1 MFFSA
6 VSRGIFLSLFHAG
19 MIYRQLD
26 PIEEMVTLNSRLRWE
41 EIEKQILSPFAS
53 FASESKGRVKEEEP
67 CSVRTSFQ
75 RDRDRIIHS
84 KSFRRLKYK
93 TQVLLLPEG
102 DHFRTRLTH
111 TLEVSQIARTIA
123 RALRLNEDLTEAV
136 ALGHDLGHTPFG
148 HMGEK
153 VLDLLAKEH
162 GLSGFHHAAQ
172 SLRVVDCIEKEGRGL
187 NLTWE
192 VRMGIIQHSKGQ
204 VDVHSGFDL
213 TDPSTLEAWVVRIS
227 DSVAYLNHDLDDAL
241 RAQIVAFSDIPRGV
255 VEKMGET
262 HAQRINSLIMDIIEN
277 SVESRP
283 AFSTSM
289 LRSIETLREFLY
301 SSVYRHAN
309 AQIEDSRVEHV
320 LTGLF
325 KYRME
330 KCKDDPQGAVDFI
343 SGMTDRFALQLF
355 QDIYVPSPW
364 PKGRNV

>member
-1 MFFSA
+1 
-6 VSRGIFLSLFHAG
+6 
-19 MIYRQLD
+19 MI
-26 PIEEMVTLNSRLRWE
+26 TLNTRLRWE
-41 EIEKQILSPFAS
+41 EIEKQILSPYAALS
-53 FASESKGRVKEEEP
+53 SKSKGRIKEEEP
-67 CSVRTSFQ
+67 CSVRTCFQ

-102 DHFRTRLTH
+102 DHYRTRLTH

-123 RALRLNEDLTEAV
+123 RTLRLNEDLTEAI

-153 VLDLLAKEH
+153 VLDSLAKEY
-162 GLSGFHHAAQ
+162 GLGGFHHATQ
-172 SLRVVDCIEKEGRGL
+172 SLRVVDCIEKEDSGL

-204 VDVHSGFDL
+204 VDVRSGFDL

-241 RAQIVAFSDIPRGV
+241 RAQIVAFSDIPQDV
-255 VEKMGET
+255 VDKIGKT
-262 HAQRINSLIMDIIEN
+262 HAKRINSLIMDIIKN
-277 SVESRP
+277 SVDSRP
-283 AFSTSM
+283 TFSPSM
-289 LRSIETLREFLY
+289 LKSIESLRGFLY

-325 KYRME
+325 KYRLE
-330 KCKDDPQGAVDFI
+330 KCKDDPQSAVDFI

-364 PKGRNV
+364 PKGGSHKYL

>member
-1 MFFSA
+1 
-6 VSRGIFLSLFHAG
+6 
-19 MIYRQLD
+19 
-26 PIEEMVTLNSRLRWE
+26 MVILNTRIRWE
-41 EIEKQILSPFAS
+41 EIEKQILSPFAALS
-53 FASESKGRVKEEEP
+53 SESKGRAKEEEP
-67 CSVRTSFQ
+67 CSIRTCFQ
-75 RDRDRIIHS
+75 RDRDRIIHC

-102 DHFRTRLTH
+102 DHYRTRLTH

-123 RALRLNEDLTEAV
+123 RALSLNEDLTEAI

-153 VLDLLAKEH
+153 VLDSLAKEH
-162 GLSGFHHAAQ
+162 GLGGFHHAVQ
-172 SLRVVDCIEKEGRGL
+172 SLRVVDYIEKEGRGL

-213 TDPSTLEAWVVRIS
+213 ADPSTLEAWVVRIS

-241 RAQIVAFSDIPRGV
+241 RAQIVAFSDIPESIV
-255 VEKMGET
+255 VRMGKT
-262 HAQRINSLIMDIIEN
+262 HAERINSLILDIIEN
-277 SVESRP
+277 SMDSRP
-283 AFSTSM
+283 AFSPSM
-289 LRSIETLREFLY
+289 LKSIEDLRSFLY

-364 PKGRNV
+364 PKSRNQ

>member
-1 MFFSA
+1 
-6 VSRGIFLSLFHAG
+6 
-19 MIYRQLD
+19 MI
-26 PIEEMVTLNSRLRWE
+26 TLNTRLRWE
-41 EIEKQILSPFAS
+41 NIEKDILSPYAALS
-53 FASESKGRVKEEEP
+53 SKSRGRINEEEP
-67 CSVRTSFQ
+67 CSIRTCFQ

-102 DHFRTRLTH
+102 DHYRTRLTH

-123 RALRLNEDLTEAV
+123 RALRLNKDLTEAI

-153 VLDLLAKEH
+153 VLDSLAKEH
-162 GLSGFHHAAQ
+162 GLGGFHHAAQ
-172 SLRVVDCIEKEGRGL
+172 SLRVVDFLEKDGKGL

-213 TDPSTLEAWVVRIS
+213 AEPSTLEAWVVRIS

-241 RAQIVAFSDIPRGV
+241 RAEIVSCYDIPESVIKNIGA
-255 VEKMGET
+255 T
-262 HAQRINSLIMDIIEN
+262 HSQRINTLIMNIIEN
-277 SVESRP
+277 SSNGRP
-283 AFSTSM
+283 SFSPSM
-289 LRSIETLREFLY
+289 LTSIETLRGFLY

-320 LTGLF
+320 LTALF
-325 KYRME
+325 RYRMQ
-330 KCKDDPQGAVDFI
+330 KMNDTPQGAVDFI

-355 QDIYVPSPW
+355 QDVYVPSPW
-364 PKGRNV
+364 PKGRIQQTD

>member
-1 MFFSA
+1 MNT
-6 VSRGIFLSLFHAG
+6 RI
-19 MIYRQLD
+19 
-26 PIEEMVTLNSRLRWE
+26 RWE
-41 EIEKQILSPFAS
+41 NIEKQILSPFAALS
-53 FASESKGRVKEEEP
+53 SESKGRAKKEEP
-67 CSVRTSFQ
+67 CSVRTCFQ

-102 DHFRTRLTH
+102 DHYRTRLTH

-123 RALRLNEDLTEAV
+123 RALSLNEDLTEAI

-153 VLDLLAKEH
+153 VLDSLAKGH
-162 GLSGFHHAAQ
+162 GLSGFHHAVQ
-172 SLRVVDCIEKEGRGL
+172 SLRVVDCLEKEGRGL

-213 TDPSTLEAWVVRIS
+213 ADPSTLEAWVVRIS

-241 RAQIVAFSDIPRGV
+241 RAEIVAFTDIPGSV
-255 VEKMGET
+255 VDKMGKT
-262 HAQRINSLIMDIIEN
+262 HSERINSLIMDIIKN
-277 SVESRP
+277 SVDSRP
-283 AFSTSM
+283 TFSPPM
-289 LRSIETLREFLY
+289 LKLIEDLRGFLY

-355 QDIYVPSPW
+355 RDIYVPSPW
-364 PKGRNV
+364 PKGRTQ

>member
-1 MFFSA
+1 MNTR
-6 VSRGIFLSLFHAG
+6 V
-19 MIYRQLD
+19 
-26 PIEEMVTLNSRLRWE
+26 RWE
-41 EIEKQILSPFAS
+41 EIEKHILSPFAALS
-53 FASESKGRVKEEEP
+53 SESKGRAKKEEP
-67 CSVRTSFQ
+67 CSVRTCFQ

-102 DHFRTRLTH
+102 DHYRTRLTH

-123 RALRLNEDLTEAV
+123 RALMLNEDLTEAV

-153 VLDLLAKEH
+153 VLDSLAKDH
-162 GLSGFHHAAQ
+162 GLGGFHHAVQ
-172 SLRVVDCIEKEGRGL
+172 SLRVVDCLEKDGRGL

-213 TDPSTLEAWVVRIS
+213 TEPSTLEAWVVRIS

-241 RAQIVAFSDIPRGV
+241 RAQIVGFSDIPGSV
-255 VEKMGET
+255 VDKMGTT
-262 HAQRINSLIMDIIEN
+262 HAERINSLIMDIIEN
-277 SVESRP
+277 SIDSKP
-283 AFSTSM
+283 TFSPSM
-289 LRSIETLREFLY
+289 LMSIETLRGFLY

-320 LTGLF
+320 LTALF

-330 KCKDDPQGAVDFI
+330 KCKDNPQGAVDFI

-364 PKGRNV
+364 PKSRIQCGKEFI

>member
-1 MFFSA
+1 MN
-6 VSRGIFLSLFHAG
+6 
-19 MIYRQLD
+19 
-26 PIEEMVTLNSRLRWE
+26 TRLRWE
-41 EIEKQILSPFAS
+41 EIEKQILSPHAALS
-53 FASESKGRVKEEEP
+53 SQSRGRQTEEAP
-67 CSVRTSFQ
+67 CSVRTCFQ

-102 DHFRTRLTH
+102 DHYRTRLTH
-111 TLEVSQIARTIA
+111 TLEVSQIARTIS
-123 RALRLNEDLTEAV
+123 RALLLNEDLTEAI

-153 VLDLLAKEH
+153 VLDSLAKEH
-162 GLSGFHHAAQ
+162 GLGGFHHAAQ
-172 SLRVVDCIEKEGRGL
+172 SLRVVDHLEKDGKGL

-204 VDVHSGFDL
+204 VDVRSGFGL
-213 TDPSTLEAWVVRIS
+213 AEPSTLEAWVVRIS

-241 RAQIVAFSDIPRGV
+241 RAGIVSDPDIPESV
-255 VEKMGET
+255 IKKMGAS

-277 SVESRP
+277 SEESRP
-283 AFSTSM
+283 TFSPSM
-289 LRSIETLREFLY
+289 LASIETLRGFLY
-301 SSVYRHAN
+301 GSVYRHAN

-320 LTGLF
+320 LAALF
-325 KYRME
+325 RYRVE

-355 QDIYVPSPW
+355 QDVYVLSPW
-364 PKGRNV
+364 PRGGTLRWNWGRSFRCSYPS